1 MALVDGEVGLP
12 QFTPERFSDESLLE
26 LVSRDG
32 PVERPPLAEVH
43 LQLCVG
49 VVGQADLRSLGEV
62 PHRLSGGRGKG
73 QALAVAAATIGH
85 DHGDKLAVE
94 LEDGRLILHP
104 RPKDWVSYTAGSL
117 KGVYGETKEDI
128 DAYLKEVRG
137 SWGTYLDEE
146 EEASESK

>member
-1 MALVDGEVGLP
+1 MPQTTSSSKCQIRRPARLVRELGLQP
-12 QFTPERFSDESLLE
+12 
-26 LVSRDG
+26 
-32 PVERPPLAEVH
+32 
-43 LQLCVG
+43 
-49 VVGQADLRSLGEV
+49 
-62 PHRLSGGRGKG
+62 
-73 QALAVAAATIGH
+73 
-85 DHGDKLAVE
+85 GDKLAVE